1 MAAQWNDIISS
12 LLEEG
17 EVDKIKKV
25 ILAAFVSSRKKEGAT
40 SEQVKGELES
50 VLPKVDDWGEY
61 LQAAYD
67 VATGKVDAYTAADRV
82 MDRVAVRTVVL
93 LDKAIEEGIPRVVD
107 RLCDRLADKY
117 PQASPIA
124 NKIKAFVR
132 DLAPDLKK
140 LVDEGIPKLAE
151 KIKPVVVH
159 GIKMGQ
165 KALKK
170 LKEKALEKLSELVFA

>member
-1 MAAQWNDIISS
+1 MAAQWNDIIAS
-12 LLEEG
+12 LLEKG

-25 ILAAFVSSRKKEGAT
+25 ILAAFVSSRKKEGAA
-40 SEQVKGELES
+40 SEQVKDELDS

-61 LQAAYD
+61 LQTAYD
-67 VATGKVDAYTAADRV
+67 VAIGKIDADTAADRLV
-82 MDRVAVRTVVL
+82 DRVAVRTVVL

-117 PQASPIA
+117 PQACPITD
-124 NKIKAFVR
+124 KIKAFVH

-151 KIKPVVVH
+151 KVKPVVAQ
-159 GIKMGQ
+159 GIKIG
-165 KALKK
+165 LKK
-170 LKEKALEKLSELVFA
+170 LKEKALEKLTELIFA